1 MLTLCK
7 DREKGFKHSL
17 QIHSFPGA
25 PLIKRSLCV
34 ERVKGTDQ
42 RDQTE
47 TAGQP
52 RRKSTPCASPQR
64 QTFSSDLAHTTSMR
78 AVLRQEGRRD
88 WARLTGGQGGH
99 NWVVQALPSDHPGEM
114 APKAEGQRT
123 GNINPP
129 LRKEQGEQIPHRE
142 GSRCR

>member
-1 MLTLCK
+1 M
-7 DREKGFKHSL
+7 
-17 QIHSFPGA
+17 
-25 PLIKRSLCV
+25 
-34 ERVKGTDQ
+34 ERVKGTEQ

-64 QTFSSDLAHTTSMR
+64 QTFSSDSAHTTSMR
-78 AVLRQEGRRD
+78 AVLRQEGGRE
-88 WARLTGGQGGH
+88 WARLTGQGGH

-114 APKAEGQRT
+114 ALKAEGQRT
-123 GNINPP
+123 SNINPL
-129 LRKEQGEQIPHRE
+129 LRKEQGEWIPHCE